1 MHPPATRNVPEALQ
15 ELRALVQLAH
25 SAAGRAQAGLRGDAR
40 ELAGRISQHLR
51 YLRGVSELLIHEA
64 TREEHPSREARP
76 ALHEHAATR

>member
-1 MHPPATRNVPEALQ
+1 MQPPSTRNVPEALQ

-25 SAAGRAQAGLRGDAR
+25 SAATRAQVVLCGEPF

-64 TREEHPSREARP
+64 TREEQQPGNLRP
-76 ALHEHAATR
+76 ALHEHATAR